1 MFGATFLSL
10 WMRRSQAAEAVEI
23 AYSSIWICL
32 AYKSRFPWYYI
43 RNVPGFCWHLD
54 YKPGV
59 STLST
64 ILPMEPFW
72 YLENVKTSYF
82 VNGPVMCSSAMIND
96 GLTDI
101 ILLPR
106 QHQGDHPG
114 GALGATTDILP
125 ILPPNSPLD
134 KPPFVHRPATDRRQ
148 PRVITCSRK
157 CHPSFGWLQRTTA
170 TQYWPKLLLRK
181 RSQST

>member
-1 MFGATFLSL
+1 
-10 WMRRSQAAEAVEI
+10 
-23 AYSSIWICL
+23 
-32 AYKSRFPWYYI
+32 
-43 RNVPGFCWHLD
+43 
-54 YKPGV
+54 
-59 STLST
+59 
-64 ILPMEPFW
+64 
-72 YLENVKTSYF
+72 
-82 VNGPVMCSSAMIND
+82 MCSSAMIND

-134 KPPFVHRPATDRRQ
+134 KPPFVHRPATDKRQ

-157 CHPSFGWLQRTTA
+157 CHPSFGWLQRTIL
-170 TQYWPKLLLRK
+170 QHNID
-181 RSQST
+181 QSCFYVRGHSRPRI